1 MATSCTAKILITT
14 GQFAQCTTI
23 KMNPLDDIYI
33 VRYSQQMQFNKVSKE
48 LEEIKD
54 STSVLRK
61 RLAEMMNSLLSDLV
75 SEWAWQIIFGSV

>member
-1 MATSCTAKILITT
+1 MK
-14 GQFAQCTTI
+14 
-23 KMNPLDDIYI
+23 PLDDI

-75 SEWAWQIIFGSV
+75 SDWAWQIIFGSV